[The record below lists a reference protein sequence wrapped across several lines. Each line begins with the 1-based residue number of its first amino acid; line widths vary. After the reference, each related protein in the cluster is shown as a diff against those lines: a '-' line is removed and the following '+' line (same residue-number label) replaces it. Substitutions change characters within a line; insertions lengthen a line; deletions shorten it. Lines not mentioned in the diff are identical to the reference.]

1 MKLSKYVI
9 LIICIMFNI
18 VTIHSLEV
26 PYLVQRV
33 TDNAKI
39 LSPKVFSELEKI
51 LESHE
56 VATSNQIA
64 VLIIKSLEGE
74 ILEQYSI
81 KVVESWK
88 LGAKGKNNGVLL
100 LISLEDRKI
109 RIEVGYGLEGSL
121 TDARC
126 SKIIRNQIVPRF
138 KERDFDG
145 GVRNG
150 IKAILSSIEGSFT
163 MTKARKHTLGE
174 KIGDTVLTGIGVI
187 AILALIFF
195 ILVILIWLFRIAFLT
210 KGLVS
215 WIFFVF
221 FLPIFILIPWVLI
234 IIITGKEDVWIW
246 FFIIGGIYLLLKIW
260 FTASKKGERLCKK
273 FSVNLS
279 LLRTKFRSSGIWKP
293 SSSISSSFSSYRSSS
308 FSSRSSSS
316 SSFSGGGGSFG
327 GGGASGGW

>member
-1 MKLSKYVI
+1 MKHSKYLM

-39 LSPKVFSELEKI
+39 LSPKVVSELGKI

-56 VATSNQIA
+56 IATSNQIA

-88 LGAKGKNNGVLL
+88 LGAKEKNNGVLL

-126 SKIIRNQIVPRF
+126 SKIIRNLIVPRF

-145 GVRNG
+145 GVRDG
-150 IKAILSSIEGSFT
+150 IKAIISSIEGSFT
-163 MTKARKHTLGE
+163 MTEARKPTLGE

-195 ILVILIWLFRIAFLT
+195 ILAILFWLFRIAFLT

-215 WIFFVF
+215 WIFFIF
-221 FLPIFILIPWVLI
+221 FLPIFILIPWILI
-234 IIITGKEDVWIW
+234 IMITGKENVWIW
-246 FFIIGGIYLLLKIW
+246 FFVIGGIFILLKIW
-260 FTASKKGERLCKK
+260 LTVSQKGKRLCQK

-279 LLRTKFRSSGIWKP
+279 LLRTKFPSSGIWK
-293 SSSISSSFSSYRSSS
+293 SSSFSRSSFSSYRSSS
-308 FSSRSSSS
+308 SRSWSSSS